1 MPNRLGVGSFFAA
14 AFLSLLVSATAR
26 VAHAQGLTG
35 SVLTGTV
42 IDAATN
48 QPVDNVAVTA
58 TSPSLQ
64 GEQIVVT
71 DSTGTYRIP
80 QLPLG
85 TYQLRAEKE
94 SYKPYVRGDIQVRA
108 DVTLRVNIEL
118 LPETILGESILVVGR
133 APTVDVGSSTISTA
147 VTSDFVRNLA
157 LSPPRGRGG
166 AQRSFESLA
175 LVAPETHQDVFG
187 ISIAGTTSP
196 ENSYLIDGVNVNN
209 PAYGINGS
217 PVTSEFIS
225 EVEVINGGYMPE
237 YGRTTGGV
245 LNAVTKSGSNE
256 FHGSA
261 WLYFTPGAFE
271 GSAKEVFANG
281 AATSTTSRLWNS
293 ADFGA
298 TLGGPIIKDRLW
310 FFVGIAPNV
319 QRFQIEKNY
328 STIRLDAQNNPITD
342 GSSFI
347 LRDRI
352 PGARQLVFADQRG
365 LQYIGKLT
373 FLANDNNR
381 LSLEVLGTPTTSG
394 GNGKLP
400 FDYQSGLP
408 PNPLLFNGG
417 PLYASISDN
426 SAVERTNSIDV
437 VLKWQ
442 SSFLDKRLLL
452 DATAG
457 FHRQTFSISPGDDS
471 AWPGSSGAAGDPQVF
486 WTRNL
491 ANNPLGPHSIAELE
505 PFVPGLL
512 AACGTPNTLR
522 GDLTCPA
529 YGNYATGGYGFLQ
542 RATMNSWQGNLKL
555 TYLVQALGHHV
566 IKTGADVQYFD
577 YDHMVGYSGGL
588 VLQESNDGSRFFEF
602 RGLGYLTGPGQWV
615 DLPSIE
621 NKVRSVIAGAYI
633 QDSWSILDV
642 VTLNAGV
649 RYDGQSLYG
658 KDGSPGVNFGN
669 EWSPRIGLVYD
680 FTREGKSRLFASYA
694 RFYENIPL
702 DAMDREFPGQ
712 PGFFDAAGRN
722 SPACYPLPGRS
733 TAGCFDSRN
742 LNPNFNPR
750 LVDPHVVY
758 AGDRTPVDPNITASN
773 GDEVVA
779 GAEYEIVSRGRLG
792 ATFTR
797 RYLNRWVEDLS
808 RDEGNTFILANPGY
822 GAASDFHK
830 AIRNYTAVTFYF
842 TKAFSE
848 LWLAQLSYTYT
859 SLKGNLSGLY
869 RHDTGQLDPNIS
881 SDFDLRSLLINRIG
895 PLPGDGSQIKL
906 HLAKQFFITGR
917 QSLVVGGN
925 FTTRQG
931 DPITYT
937 GLHPLYGPGEIYL
950 LPRGSAGR
958 TPWIS
963 SVDLRLAYS
972 LNFDNDRALTV
983 SLDIFNLLNFQRATR
998 VDQNYTFSAINP
1010 LLNGSPA
1017 DLANTG
1023 AVPNPN
1029 FKYPTAYQ
1037 PPRDIR
1043 LGARFTF

>member
-1 MPNRLGVGSFFAA
+1 MLSRLGFGSRLTAA
-14 AFLSLLVSATAR
+14 CLVLLVSAAAR
-26 VAHAQGLTG
+26 VAYAQGLTG

-48 QPVDNVAVTA
+48 QPVDNVVVTA
-58 TSPSLQ
+58 RSPSLQ
-64 GEQIVVT
+64 GVQLVIT
-71 DSTGTYRIP
+71 DSTGKYRIP
-80 QLPLG
+80 QLAPG
-85 TYQLRAEKE
+85 TYELRAEKE
-94 SYKPYVRGDIQVRA
+94 SYKPYTREDIQVRG
-108 DVTLRVNIEL
+108 DVTLRVNVEL
-118 LPETILGESILVVGR
+118 LPESILGESISVVGR
-133 APTVDVGSSTISTA
+133 APTVDVGSSTLSTA
-147 VTSDFVRNLA
+147 VTSDFERNLA

-175 LVAPETHQDVFG
+175 LVAPETHQDLFG

-196 ENSYLIDGVNVNN
+196 ENSYLIDGVSVNN

-225 EVEVINGGYMPE
+225 EVEVITGGYMPE
-237 YGRTTGGV
+237 YGRTTGGI

-261 WLYFTPGAFE
+261 WIYFTPGALE
-271 GSAKEVFANG
+271 GSANEVFANG
-281 AATSTTSRLWNS
+281 AATSTTTHLWNS

-298 TLGGPIIKDRLW
+298 TLGGPIIKDKLW

-319 QRFQIEKNY
+319 ERFQIEKNY

-342 GSSFI
+342 GSTLI

-352 PGARQLVFADQRG
+352 PGARELVFVDQRG

-373 FLANDNNR
+373 FLANANNR

-394 GNGKLP
+394 GDGKLP

-417 PLYASISDN
+417 PTNSSISAN

-442 SSFLDKRLLL
+442 SSFLDKRILL

-471 AWPGSSGAAGDPQVF
+471 PWPGSSGAAVDPQVF

-505 PFVPGLL
+505 PFVPGLV

-522 GDLTCPA
+522 GDLTCPV
-529 YGNYATGGYGFLQ
+529 YGNYATGGYGLLQ
-542 RATMNSWQGNLKL
+542 RATMSSWQGNLKL

-566 IKTGADVQYFD
+566 LKTGVDVQYFD
-577 YDHMVGYSGGL
+577 YDHTVGYSGGL
-588 VLQESNDGSRFFEF
+588 VLRESSDGSRFFEF
-602 RGLGYLTGPGQWV
+602 RGFGYPTAPGQWV

-621 NKVRSVIAGAYI
+621 NKVHSVIAGAYV
-633 QDSWSILDV
+633 QDSWSILDL

-649 RYDGQSLYG
+649 RFDGQSLYG

-669 EWSPRIGLVYD
+669 QWSPRIGLVYD
-680 FTREGKSRLFASYA
+680 FTKEGKSRLFASYA
-694 RFYENIPL
+694 RYYENVPL
-702 DAMDREFPGQ
+702 DAMDRKFPGQ
-712 PGFFDAAGRN
+712 PGFSDAAGRN
-722 SPACYPLPGRS
+722 SPACYPLPGQS
-733 TAGCFDSRN
+733 NAGCFLPRN

-750 LVDPHVVY
+750 LVDPHTVY
-758 AGDRTPVDPNITASN
+758 AGDRIPVDPDITASN
-773 GDEVVA
+773 GDEVVV

-792 ATFTR
+792 VSFTR

-830 AIRNYTAVTFYF
+830 AVRNYTAVTIYF
-842 TKAFSE
+842 SKAFLES
-848 LWLAQLSYTYT
+848 WLGQLSYTYT
-859 SLKGNLSGLY
+859 SLKGNLNGLY

-881 SDFDLRSLLINRIG
+881 SDFDLHSLLINRMG
-895 PLPGDGSQIKL
+895 PLPGDGSQVKL
-906 HLAKQFFITGR
+906 HLAKQIVITGR
-917 QSLVVGGN
+917 QSLVIGGS
-925 FTTRQG
+925 FTSRQG

-937 GLHPLYGPGEIYL
+937 GLHPLYGAGEVYL

-963 SVDLRLAYS
+963 SVDLRFAYS
-972 LNFDNDRALTV
+972 FNFDRDRALTL
-983 SLDIFNLLNFQRATR
+983 SLDIFNLLNLQRPTR

-1010 LLNGSPA
+1010 ILSGSPA
-1017 DLANTG
+1017 DLANSG

-1037 PPRDIR
+1037 PPRDVR